1 MVIEIRK
8 AIGKI
13 FSDVALYK
21 NHSGLDVLCR
31 MVVMFICFASCTQ
44 SKPVSSESNYR
55 NQNQWDGVIV
65 RTGPEETDEERFN
78 SFHRRSFE
86 QRFLDEDYVLCTIES
101 IEDTLSLLFMEE
113 NANIHYWDYMK
124 KLNVCFLKLSV
135 DILDVYRSKDHPM
148 LPCFF
153 GEQLYYEE
161 LSNKQSYGLM
171 KHIRYFDS
179 IVENKLYHKK
189 DTLYLMVAEKEIGRL
204 VSESRKGDK
213 IFCNISDYYGDSK
226 MIVSDIF
233 YFSSVYKLN
242 GFYSSREFQKYLHSI
257 IKKQKKRIAKERQL
271 RCDN

>member
-1 MVIEIRK
+1 MIRW
-8 AIGKI
+8 INFLCHI
-13 FSDVALYK
+13 F
-21 NHSGLDVLCR
+21 VLS
-31 MVVMFICFASCTQ
+31 ILLASCTQ

-55 NQNQWDGVIV
+55 NQNQWDGEIV
-65 RTGPEETDEERFN
+65 RYGPEETADERFN
-78 SFHRRSFE
+78 SFYRRSFE
-86 QRFLDEDYVLCTIES
+86 KRFLDEDYVLCTIES

-124 KLNVCFLKLSV
+124 NLNVCFLKLNV
-135 DILDVYRSKDHPM
+135 DILDIYRSKDHPM

-153 GEQLYYEE
+153 GERLYYEE

-171 KHIRYFDS
+171 EHINSLDS
-179 IVENKLYHKK
+179 IVENKLYHRK

-204 VSESRKGDK
+204 VSESRKGGK
-213 IFCNISDYYGDSK
+213 IFCNISGYYGDSK

-233 YFSSVYKLN
+233 YFSSDYKLN